1 MISKRKRTIVGKE
14 QTESSLKLF
23 FAKNLHFLRAQNN
36 EKQDV
41 LADAIGISQSMI
53 SNYEKGTKMPSL
65 EIASR
70 ICAHYDVSMSELFEV
85 DFEHYTNISHQMSR
99 AALVGVRKMNNPQ
112 ILTKFE
118 NIELYCYYYSGVG
131 DKKELRSGQ
140 LSLRERG
147 GKNGSFVFGQLK
159 TAQLYLCKLVVEHPQ
174 YIYLF
179 GDNVKN
185 PERMMMVFYEPRFT
199 EGKKVYCG
207 GIGFC
212 LSIGSAKR
220 PVFQKVLLTSKPFN
234 LELEENCQY
243 LDSCLKL
250 DDEVYEYILYE
261 DADFS
266 LYNKLKE

>member
-1 MISKRKRTIVGKE
+1 MILKQKRTVVGKE
-14 QTESSLKLF
+14 QLENSLQL

-41 LADAIGISQSMI
+41 LAHAIGISQSMI
-53 SNYEKGTKMPSL
+53 SSYEKGIKMPSL
-65 EIASR
+65 EIAFR
-70 ICAHYDVSMSELFEV
+70 ICAHYDVSMSELLEV
-85 DFEHYTNISHQMSR
+85 DFERYTHIRHKMPR
-99 AALVGVRKMNNPQ
+99 AALGGVRKMLNPK
-112 ILTKFE
+112 ILTRFE

-131 DKKELRSGQ
+131 NKKNLRSGQ
-140 LSLRERG
+140 LSLYGRG
-147 GKNGSFVFGQLK
+147 GENGSFVFGKLK

-185 PERMMMVFYEPRFT
+185 PERMMMVFHEPRFT

-234 LELEENCQY
+234 LALEEDCQY
-243 LDSCLKL
+243 LDFCLKL

-261 DADFS
+261 DADFC